1 MPTHKPYHNY
11 LIDSLKD
18 PLEAAA
24 YLESALEDG
33 DLNYLLIA
41 LKNVAEAQQ
50 NDSTKDSAPTDPASL
65 IAEQDYQTICQDE
78 APKLF
83 MIHQLLDKLG
93 LKLSV
98 TLKADL

>member
-1 MPTHKPYHNY
+1 MPIHKPYHNY

-24 YLESALEDG
+24 YLDAALEDG
-33 DLNYLLIA
+33 DMDYLLLA

-50 NDSTKDSAPTDPASL
+50 QTPTNGLPLAKPETL
-65 IAEQDYQTICQDE
+65 ITEQDYQTICQDE
-78 APKLF
+78 APTLLK
-83 MIHQLLDKLG
+83 IHQFLGQLG

-98 TLKADL
+98 TLKTEQ